1 MTNLDLPDR
10 TLDLFDRTLDLSS
23 LLDQKDVIRS
33 PEKMDKDDIN
43 IILQIIEE
51 SSPLSADNKI
61 TYDNKEF
68 PNWLTKNR
76 GRDVADTT
84 ISEEFI
90 INLFEG
96 KKTLDEIHDIL
107 FVKLPM
113 TEFIL
118 NNYEWHLTYI
128 HKRLQ
133 MIKLKNFLKNKTNI
147 NITNINRR
155 NLDR

>member
-1 MTNLDLPDR
+1 MENYLKELEMK
-10 TLDLFDRTLDLSS
+10 LN
-23 LLDQKDVIRS
+23 KAIRI
-33 PEKMDKDDIN
+33 EKLK
-43 IILQIIEE
+43 IIDN

-61 TYDNKEF
+61 AYNNEEF

-90 INLFEG
+90 MNLFEG

-113 TEFIL
+113 TDFIL

-133 MIKLKNFLKNKTNI
+133 MIKYENSLKNR
-147 NITNINRR
+147 TNINRR
-155 NLDR
+155 NLDK

>member
-1 MTNLDLPDR
+1 MTNLNL
-10 TLDLFDRTLDLSS
+10 LDITLDLSS
-23 LLDQKDVIRS
+23 LLDQKYVIR
-33 PEKMDKDDIN
+33 PLETMGIDDIRKILK
-43 IILQIIEE
+43 IIDN

-61 TYDNKEF
+61 TYNNQEF

-90 INLFEG
+90 MNLFEG

-133 MIKLKNFLKNKTNI
+133 MIKIKKLLKPEF
-147 NITNINRR
+147 
-155 NLDR
+155 